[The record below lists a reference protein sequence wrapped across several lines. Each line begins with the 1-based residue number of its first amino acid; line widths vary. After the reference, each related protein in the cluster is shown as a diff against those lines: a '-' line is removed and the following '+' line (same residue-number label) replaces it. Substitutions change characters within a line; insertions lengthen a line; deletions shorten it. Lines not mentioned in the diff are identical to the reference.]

1 MKIYTRTGDKGQTS
15 LLGGKRVSQSDLRI
29 EAYGNTDE
37 LNAYIGLLRDHKE
50 NTTRAG
56 YLTEIQSQLFT
67 IGSHLAVEPGKS
79 FDYIPEINE
88 SFIESL
94 EKAIDNMNDN
104 LPEMKNFVLPG
115 GHLLISW
122 CHIARCVC
130 RRVERSVIAL
140 SEKQK
145 IDEIIIRYLNR
156 LSDYLFV
163 LSRKIANELNVKEVP
178 WKPRD

>member
-15 LLGGKRVSQSDLRI
+15 VLGGKRVSKSDLRI

-163 LSRKIANELNVKEVP
+163 LSRKIANDLNVKEVP

>member
-15 LLGGKRVSQSDLRI
+15 LLGGKRVSKSDLQI

-37 LNAYIGLLRDHKE
+37 LNAYIGLLRDQKE
-50 NTTRAG
+50 NIPRAG
-56 YLTEIQSQLFT
+56 YLAEIQSHLFT
-67 IGSHLAVEPGKS
+67 IGSHLAIEPGKS
-79 FDYIPEINE
+79 FDYIPEIKE

-94 EKAIDNMNDN
+94 EKSIDQMNEN

-115 GHLLISW
+115 GHPLVSW

-130 RRVERSVIAL
+130 RRAERSVIAL
-140 SEKQK
+140 SGKQQ

-163 LSRKIANELNVKEVP
+163 LSRKIANDLNVKEVP